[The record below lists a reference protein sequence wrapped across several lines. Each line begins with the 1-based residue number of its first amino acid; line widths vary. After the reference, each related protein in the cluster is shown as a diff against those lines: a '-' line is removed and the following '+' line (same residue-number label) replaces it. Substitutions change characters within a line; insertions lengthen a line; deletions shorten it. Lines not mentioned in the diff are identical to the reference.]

1 MRLFW
6 LLIALV
12 LAGLIVYLNP
22 DYKARLQEL
31 VSDAGSTL
39 SPAGKTIRL
48 YKWRDAEGRW
58 QISDQLPP
66 ADIDYETLDYHKD
79 VNVLPL
85 PPQLQND

>member
-48 YKWRDAEGRW
+48 Y
-58 QISDQLPP
+58 
-66 ADIDYETLDYHKD
+66 
-79 VNVLPL
+79 
-85 PPQLQND
+85 